1 MPCAT
6 CVTHCGARHASY
18 VACNICG
25 QAGPPST
32 LLPLVALTSVTNTTL
47 AQQQCYRH
55 INAQKD
61 CSKLK
66 DVCVWYTVQN
76 KVERVTTTLIAG
88 EPDVLTKSLDNHPGH
103 K

>member
-32 LLPLVALTSVTNTTL
+32 LLPLVALTCVTISTL
-47 AQQQCYRH
+47 AQQNCYRH
-55 INAQKD
+55 FNAQQD

-66 DVCVWYTVQN
+66 DVCVWYTGQS
-76 KVERVTTTLIAG
+76 KVERAASTLIAG
-88 EPDVLTKSLDNHPGH
+88 EPDGPSMSLDNCPGH